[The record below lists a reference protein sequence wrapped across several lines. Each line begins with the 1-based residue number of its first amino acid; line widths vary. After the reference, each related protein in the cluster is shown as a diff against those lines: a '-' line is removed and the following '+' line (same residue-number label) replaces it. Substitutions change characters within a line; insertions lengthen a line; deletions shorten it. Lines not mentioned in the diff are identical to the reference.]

1 MGLLWTFMGA
11 SKSYQSFAGSCEMLA
26 GILLFLPTST
36 TVGALLSIG
45 VMTNVFMLN
54 MSYDVPVK
62 LFSLHLLLMSV
73 FMAAPDLR
81 RLAKLFLFR
90 REAML
95 SADRPLF
102 RRKWLNRT
110 VLGLQLAVG
119 LFVASAGL
127 YMAHQM
133 SKSMSETVG
142 QQLYGIWS
150 IEEYAVDGKVVPS
163 LVTDQARWRRVFFEN
178 PTWLRVQTMNGQIQ
192 RFPLRLDEA
201 KKTLTVTRFDDQKWE
216 ANLSFEK
223 PQSNLMVLSGQMDG
237 HRIVVRL
244 QHVDTP
250 KALLTSRGFHWINE
264 LPFNR

>member
-26 GILLFLPTST
+26 GILLFLPAST
-36 TVGALLSIG
+36 TLGALLSIG

-62 LFSLHLLLMSV
+62 LFSFHLLLMSV
-73 FMAAPDLR
+73 FLAAPDLR
-81 RLAKLFLFR
+81 RLAQLFLFR
-90 REAML
+90 REAKL
-95 SADRPLF
+95 STDQPLF
-102 RRKWLNRT
+102 RRKWPNRV
-110 VLGLQLAVG
+110 VLALQLAVG

-142 QQLYGIWS
+142 PQLYGIWS
-150 IEEYAVDGKVVPS
+150 IEEYAVDGKVVAS
-163 LVTDQARWRRVFFEN
+163 LVADQTQWRRVFFEN
-178 PTWLRVQTMNGQIQ
+178 PTSLRVQTMNGQVQ
-192 RFPLRLDEA
+192 RFPLSLDEA
-201 KKTLTVTRFDDQKWE
+201 KKTLTVTRFDDQKWK
-216 ANLSFEK
+216 AYLSFEK

-237 HRIVVRL
+237 HRIVARL

-250 KALLTSRGFHWINE
+250 KALLTTRGFHWINE
-264 LPFNR
+264 HPFNR